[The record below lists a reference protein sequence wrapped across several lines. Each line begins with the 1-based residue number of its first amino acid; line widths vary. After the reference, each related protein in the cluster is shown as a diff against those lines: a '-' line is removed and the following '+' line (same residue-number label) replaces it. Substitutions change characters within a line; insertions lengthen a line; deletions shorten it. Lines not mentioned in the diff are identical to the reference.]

1 MAKVQLGTIYEIN
14 KQIINQGK
22 PLDPIEYNK
31 KLNQDETSE
40 LLMQINKLSKDG
52 KPLFVKQNHI
62 WTIGSSFNKL
72 RKVFPDGNIMDY

>member
-1 MAKVQLGTIYEIN
+1 MTLRNDKLITVKDITVN
-14 KQIINQGK
+14 
-22 PLDPIEYNK
+22 NK